1 MTEPYTLYNG
11 DCFDFLPTIPD
22 GSVDLLLTD
31 PPYGITACSWDVVPD
46 IPRFWREAWR
56 VLKPNGACVI
66 FGTVKNGIDWI
77 TASRKEF
84 RYDLIW
90 KKPCASMFIKAG
102 EMPLRLHET
111 IFVFYRKRPT
121 YNPLYYKTEKSKPYK
136 RHRGP
141 HRCVCFTGI
150 KAQFKEYTGEILYK
164 SLLEFSNFNGA
175 GFDKD
180 HSHPTQKPVDL
191 MKHLIETYSNPDETV
206 LDPFM
211 GSGSTGVAAMMT
223 GRKFLGSELD
233 THFFEV
239 SKHRIAEAPRPPEHG
254 EVVLVKPNDAQGYLT
269 FGDAEGEA

>member
-1 MTEPYTLYNG
+1 MGETMPTHDDYTLFHG
-11 DCFDFLPTIPD
+11 DCFEYLRGMPD
-22 GSVDLLLTD
+22 ASVDLVLTD
-31 PPYGITACSWDVVPD
+31 PPYGITACDWDVKPD
-46 IPRFWREAWR
+46 IPRFFQEAWR

-77 TASRKEF
+77 NASRKEF

-90 KKPCASMFIKAG
+90 KKTCASMFVKAG

-121 YNPLYYKTEKSKPYK
+121 YNQLHYKTENSKPYK
-136 RHRGP
+136 RLRKPCRYVGY
-141 HRCVCFTGI
+141 TGVNGYC
-150 KAQFKEYTGEILYK
+150 KDYSGEILYK
-164 SLLEFSNFNGA
+164 SVFEFSNFNGA

-211 GSGSTGVAAMMT
+211 GSGSTGVACVQT
-223 GRKFLGSELD
+223 GRKFIGCELD
-233 THFFEV
+233 PHFYDVAQNRLKKAVDNYQFTLFE
-239 SKHRIAEAPRPPEHG
+239 E
-254 EVVLVKPNDAQGYLT
+254 N
-269 FGDAEGEA
+269 